1 MQPRILTGV
10 AVAVVLVAV
19 SGVAYFS
26 KDRLLES
33 PPRGQPERAPSAA
46 KASGQTT
53 AAEKEEAPADAQ
65 PPVETAE
72 GIQTATFGSG
82 CFWCTEAVFQ
92 RLKGVESVVSGYS
105 GGRVKNPTY
114 KQVCQGTTG
123 HAEVVQITYD
133 PSVISYKELLEV
145 FWKLHDPTTLNRQGN
160 DTGTQ
165 YRSAVF
171 YHSDQQKALAE
182 YYKEQLDKSGA
193 YASPVVTEITQFSEF
208 YPAEDDHQNFFRDN
222 PENGYCRAIINP
234 KMDKLE
240 KAFRG
245 KLKRR

>member
-33 PPRGQPERAPSAA
+33 PPRGEPERAPADVQGLRPSAGA
-46 KASGQTT
+46 DH
-53 AAEKEEAPADAQ
+53 EEAVTDAQ
-65 PPVETAE
+65 QPVETAE

-105 GGRVKNPTY
+105 GGRLKNPTY
-114 KQVCQGTTG
+114 QQVCQGTTG

-145 FWKLHDPTTLNRQGN
+145 FWKLHDPTTLNRQGH

-182 YYKEQLDKSGA
+182 FYKTQLDKSGA
-193 YASPVVTEITQFSEF
+193 YANPVVTEITQFSAF
-208 YPAEDDHQNFFRDN
+208 YPAEDDHQNYFRDN
-222 PENGYCRAIINP
+222 PENGYCRAVINP

-240 KAFRG
+240 KVFRD
-245 KLKRR
+245 KLKR